1 MALDLGELNARISA
15 DDRGFSRTIDRV
27 HKSLDGTGKRLGGLT
42 GILGGIGKTTAFSAM
57 ATGIAGAASALGPLL
72 SLVSTLGVAVVGLG
86 AAIPAF
92 AASGA
97 AVIGTLTL
105 AFQGMGDAIAGDE
118 EALEKLPGP
127 AREFA
132 KTVSDLSDEWEHLQ
146 KAVQSKFFEGLSQ
159 TFSQTA
165 KKVLPV
171 LEDGLVGVADG
182 LSEIAAAALDAADSP
197 QFLKGMEDVLDST
210 SSALKTAAGG
220 VEGFVRGF
228 GILFSAF
235 APLIERAGLAFANLG
250 QRFEEWITKA
260 DQAGRL
266 QEIIQSM
273 LDTLSTLG
281 GIVQNI
287 GSVLGSVFS
296 AANETGGGLLGTI
309 ETLTGRLAEF
319 FNSAKGSA
327 ALNSFF
333 TALAQV
339 GAAVVPIV
347 LALAEA
353 FGNDLA
359 PHIATIATEVGPSL
373 AALVSELGDAIGQID
388 VATLASGFAD
398 VLGAVTPL
406 IGPLGDFLGWVTSI
420 EGLVPA
426 LVIALAAWTVAQWA
440 LNAALTANPI
450 GVVIMAIAA
459 LVAAIVLLVANWD
472 SVVASLKYSWD
483 MVVEGFM
490 MAFNTIKDF
499 FAEWWPYIFAIATGG
514 LSLIVGLIIE
524 HWDSIKEFT
533 TNLWNSI
540 WGFLVGVWDAIV
552 AYVNQKVAEFFA
564 VVGVLSSLKDK
575 FSQWVGRAK
584 DAAVDKFT
592 ALVNWVKGLP
602 GQIMNKIQSLAG
614 DMLAFGGNII
624 DGLLQGMKN
633 SAGAVKDWLWGM
645 LEDLGGAVKD
655 FFGIASPSKLMKG
668 YGVNVGEGLAIGI
681 ASTAGAVDRAM
692 AGLTTGLGLEVDQA
706 AAPGSSLRVDA
717 TASLSEED
725 RELLRDAATMRNQVD
740 VRLGANL
747 TAATTRENAMG
758 VA

>member
-1 MALDLGELNARISA
+1 VALDLGELNARISA

-319 FNSAKGSA
+319 FNSAKGSE

-373 AALVSELGDAIGQID
+373 AALVAELGDAIGQID
-388 VATLASGFAD
+388 VAALASGFAD
-398 VLGAVTPL
+398 VLGAITPL

-490 MAFNTIKDF
+490 MAFNAIADF
-499 FAEWWPYIFAIATGG
+499 FMEWWPWIFAIATGG
-514 LSLIVGLIIE
+514 LSLIVDFIID
-524 HWDSIKEFT
+524 HWDQIKQVTSDVF
-533 TNLWNSI
+533 SAIGDFFVFI
-540 WGFLVGVWDAIV
+540 WDWIV
-552 AYVNQKVAEFFA
+552 AQVQAGVS
-564 VVGVLSSLKDK
+564 GVLAVIGWFRDLPGKVGGWFQGVYNAAKDK
-575 FSQWVGRAK
+575 LNS
-584 DAAVDKFT
+584 
-592 ALVNWVKGLP
+592 LVNWVKDIPGKITGALGSLKDLLFNAGKDILQGLIDGIESMWNSVQDKLGDLTSSLPDWKGPEAVDKKLLFKP
-602 GQIMNKIQSLAG
+602 GTWVI
-614 DMLAFGGNII
+614 GGLI
-624 DGLLQGMKN
+624 DGLDSMIPQVERTL
-633 SAGAVKDWLWGM
+633 S
-645 LEDLGGAVKD
+645 
-655 FFGIASPSKLMKG
+655 
-668 YGVNVGEGLAIGI
+668 
-681 ASTAGAVDRAM
+681 
-692 AGLTTGLGLEVDQA
+692 GLTTDIGLSVDGA
-706 AAPGSSLRVDA
+706 AAPASSGLRVDA
-717 TASLSEED
+717 TASLSDED
-725 RELLRDAATMRNQVD
+725 RALLRELAEARARVD